1 MSSSSKKKRSPIQRC
16 RHCDCLFLAKD
27 IDCHRVGQQTPKGP
41 SANKSED
48 GEGRCAASDFR
59 HSQIALIRPH
69 FGLTLRRHNKGQ
81 ATDSANRW
89 EGLFPVSLC
98 GWTRHHAALTHP
110 ETFDIA
116 GIRPKSALL
125 WLSEGGECTKRLL
138 SLWPSAEI
146 PPMQILLPNSL
157 LFCDESLLPKLS
169 GSELSLEHWAKLAD
183 LAHFPLFVRSY
194 FGDALICAHSDE
206 LELFYYGQRLIFCV
220 FGMEFEDASE
230 QKPEN
235 GEVQREAIESEDKCP
250 IDGENKDWRIHRISP
265 MCAFDICWDEVLL
278 PVRVYNG
285 NAACQ
290 GAGLEWR
297 LNS

>member
-41 SANKSED
+41 SAKKSED
-48 GEGRCAASDFR
+48 GGGRCAPLDFR
-59 HSQIALIRPH
+59 QSQIALISPH

-81 ATDSANRW
+81 TDSANRW
-89 EGLFPVSLC
+89 EGFFPVSLC
-98 GWTRHHAALTHP
+98 GWMRRHAALTHP

-116 GIRPKSALL
+116 GIRPKSAVL

-146 PPMQILLPNSL
+146 PLMQILLPNSL

-183 LAHFPLFVRSY
+183 LAHFPLFVLSY

-230 QKPEN
+230 QKSEN
-235 GEVQREAIESEDKCP
+235 GKVQREAIELEDKCP
-250 IDGENKDWRIHRISP
+250 IDGEETKDSRIHRISP
-265 MCAFDICWDEVLL
+265 MCAFDIRWDEVMRKNERREDEDPDSL
-278 PVRVYNG
+278 R
-285 NAACQ
+285 
-290 GAGLEWR
+290 
-297 LNS
+297 